1 MDTTDTSLAI
11 DHSVLGA
18 NAASSMA
25 PVAGVHWRDAADR
38 VGATASFLCAIHCA
52 LLPFVLT
59 ALPLIGLGFLASHRF
74 ERYFVMFAAALALV
88 SLVTAYRRHRHAM
101 PLRLAL
107 PGLVLL
113 LLGVTWAEA
122 YPIMLHATL
131 VTCGGLL
138 VASGHFIN
146 LWIDRRHPHCAH

>member
-1 MDTTDTSLAI
+1 MDNADSSVALDTGLTGGASGV
-11 DHSVLGA
+11 SA
-18 NAASSMA
+18 NAPPA
-25 PVAGVHWRDAADR
+25 HWWGAADR

-74 ERYFVMFAAALALV
+74 ERYFVMFAVALALV
-88 SLVTAYRRHRHAM
+88 SLITGYRRHRHRM
-101 PLRLAL
+101 PLRLAI
-107 PGLVLL
+107 PGLALL

-122 YPIMLHATL
+122 YPIVLHATL

-138 VASGHFIN
+138 VASAHFIN
-146 LWIDRRHPHCAH
+146 LWIDRRHPHCAR